1 MEGIKKRKSL
11 RAHFKTL
18 RFRISFMV
26 FLAVFMLTVFL
37 VCNNAYAI
45 AVVRDNVFDANAQ
58 MMDMYMHQIDDSL
71 ETMENYW
78 AGMQSSSDLYTL
90 LGVNEKHPID
100 YYMAES
106 RLMSDMSGIVQ
117 TYKYIDSL
125 FIYYKDMAT
134 YRDAAK
140 YMITSQ
146 ERSLIKE
153 MILEELDR
161 VMAEGKVASQWKCL
175 EHKGNYYLVRIFRYL
190 GIYMGGCVNVSRLA
204 QTVRADGY
212 NNIDY
217 LTFYENG
224 GLEMGNELSDI
235 NAGITADDT
244 ARRFSIKIHGN
255 RYLVLTHPSAS
266 GNYSM
271 VAMVRDKSILE
282 GLGALQKIII
292 ILGIC
297 LLIFLFSF
305 VALCRHWILRPVLR
319 LCDAMNRLKS
329 GDFFVRLGNAEKCS
343 EFSLMNQTFDEMT
356 ENIEA
361 LKIDVYEQKVQRQKA
376 DLQYQK
382 AKLKQQKAELQ
393 YLKLQTKPHF
403 YINCLNVIHNL
414 SIMNKNDLIREMTTY
429 LGNQLRYNMEG
440 TTVHTLLKEVDY
452 VRNYMHIQ
460 ELRFGDSIEAFIE
473 IDPSVENV
481 LVPPLII
488 QIFVENTVKYQMVA
502 GGHTEIYIVASRC
515 EPSSDYRIRIEIW
528 DTGEGFSKSILEHLN
543 KGEKIIDENGEHYGI
558 RNVLTRMHLIYE
570 GRETAQ
576 FKNHWETGG
585 AYIILELPDDGG
597 KKLTEE

>member
-1 MEGIKKRKSL
+1 MSRKKNRKSL
-11 RAHFKTL
+11 MEHLKTL
-18 RFRISFMV
+18 HFRISFMV

-45 AVVRDNVFDANAQ
+45 SVVRDNVFDANTQ

-71 ETMENYW
+71 EVMENYW
-78 AGMQSSSDLYTL
+78 AGMQASSDIFTL
-90 LGVNEKHPID
+90 QKIDEDHPID
-100 YYMAES
+100 YYLAEK
-106 RLMSDMSGIVQ
+106 RLISDMSGIVQ
-117 TYKYIDSL
+117 TYNYIDSL
-125 FIYYKDMAT
+125 FIYYKGTDT

-140 YMITSQ
+140 YLITSQ
-146 ERSLIKE
+146 ERGLIKE
-153 MILEELDR
+153 MVMEELKK
-161 VMAEGKVASQWKCL
+161 VMADGRVAPQWQCL
-175 EHKGNYYLVRIFRYL
+175 EYQGHFYLVRIFRYM

-204 QTVRADGY
+204 QTVRSDGY

-224 GLEMGNELSDI
+224 GAEMGTVLSDMK
-235 NAGITADDT
+235 ADIST
-244 ARRFSIKIHGN
+244 NETVQRFSRVIHGN
-255 RYLVLTHPSAS
+255 RYLVITHPSAS

-271 VAMVRDKSILE
+271 VALIRDKSILE
-282 GLGALQKIII
+282 GLGALQKIIL

-297 LLIFLFSF
+297 LVIFFFSF
-305 VALCRHWILRPVLR
+305 VALCRQWILRPVIR

-329 GDFFVRLGNAEKCS
+329 GDFSVHLGKAEKCS
-343 EFSLMNQTFDEMT
+343 EFNLMNETFDEMT

-376 DLQYQK
+376 ELNYQK
-382 AKLKQQKAELQ
+382 AELQQQKAELQ
-393 YLKLQTKPHF
+393 YMKLQTKPHF

-414 SIMNKNDLIREMTTY
+414 SIMNKNDLIRDMTTY

-440 TTVHTLLKEVDY
+440 TTVDTLRKEVDY
-452 VRNYMHIQ
+452 VHNYMHIQ
-460 ELRFGDSIEAFIE
+460 ELRFGDSLEAFIE

-488 QIFVENTVKYQMVA
+488 QIFVENTVKYQMIA
-502 GGHTEIYIVASRC
+502 GGHTEIYVVASRC
-515 EPSSDYRIRIEIW
+515 EPPDDHRIRIEIW
-528 DTGEGFSKSILEHLN
+528 DTGEGFT
-543 KGEKIIDENGEHYGI
+543 EKIMDLLNNGGKIVDEKGEHYGI

-570 GRETAQ
+570 GRESAQ

-597 KKLTEE
+597 RKLTEE